1 MARSE
6 YIIPQSL
13 WSDQEISVN
22 DWTINIHRFK
32 GIFANT
38 ISAGK
43 RVAIKPADFVAEPV
57 VSTNLEYSRK
67 GDGSIK
73 SKDNGRVLVEA
84 GKNGLPTYLV
94 VDWKDEDLCEPNSRG
109 QAGARTDKNVATV
122 NALAFDFDG
131 VSAEKEE
138 EILARFDGLC
148 FVAHSTFSDCSPN
161 KARKKQGDEWVYDS
175 SIERCFRVIVALDK
189 PLEQQHYNTQRR
201 SGVWYLME
209 RFFPEN
215 DEQTKNS
222 ARLWYVPSCRQD
234 REDAY
239 WHIAQDGMALSTD
252 ALIDAYLDMDTSV
265 PAPSTP
271 STPQATQQVQATDD
285 TDSEEEA
292 SESEDTRPRRY
303 VTRVVR
309 DDHRIRCHDGQVRTF
324 GEIIENW
331 DSFPKQSNGNYN
343 VCRPDSTTVGS
354 AFIQRSVHPMYRV
367 ARYRLTSAPNR
378 THHDCDITDNRIA
391 LSFSQRGFRP
401 KSTVPNV
408 VKMLDAMEIDLWED
422 ARTGYQYL
430 NGDRFEDQHYTITQD
445 LFYNHWRIDV
455 NRATMCTA
463 IDSFCQS
470 NKIDTLKTYL
480 TDLEWDGTERLEEL
494 FIKYLKAADTK
505 MNRTYARKWGISCVA
520 RAMDW
525 GCKMDTMVI
534 LKGHQG
540 LRKST
545 FFEVMA
551 GTCPLTG
558 NSFFSDE
565 PIETTGVDGLTKL
578 RLAWIHEWAEL
589 SGMSRKESGD
599 VKQFITKRTDRYRKK
614 YGRKETIADRH
625 CVIVGTVNDDEIF
638 KDDTGSRRFWAVECH
653 GEEHKQAFNI
663 KDLADARDQLWAEA
677 VALYNAGEQWWLNEE
692 EQKQSSRTN
701 SKFDSVDV
709 HQVLVEEWLAN
720 NSDRI
725 FNIAEMIEDIYMETY
740 TTDDG
745 EERKRAKAVKPK
757 SYMNW
762 YSQALKS
769 MGCGMLNDG
778 KKCRHNK
785 KLSRWYIAPSVS
797 DEDEFVTTCD
807 PDNGN
812 NTLQIRLENDPKSE
826 RFGMVVAA
834 KRFAQDWVYYEDMSP
849 EVQGD
854 YDARYPK
861 QSHLQV
867 SKPLFDDDEPAFVPF
882 ENNRRFRL

>member
-13 WSDQEISVN
+13 WSDKQIDSSNWVIEMTHLKSVRTNNISTAPRVKVN
-22 DWTINIHRFK
+22 LSDMVATPYVSSNMALKLTEDGQPYENNEGQYTELGKYEAPCFIPVEWIEDND
-32 GIFANT
+32 
-38 ISAGK
+38 GK
-43 RVAIKPADFVAEPV
+43 RIDSNV
-57 VSTNLEYSRK
+57 
-67 GDGSIK
+67 K
-73 SKDNGRVLVEA
+73 SMSCI
-84 GKNGLPTYLV
+84 T
-94 VDWKDEDLCEPNSRG
+94 
-109 QAGARTDKNVATV
+109 
-122 NALAFDFDG
+122 FDFDG
-131 VSAEKEE
+131 INDSRKEA
-138 EILARFDGLC
+138 ILEAFNGLA
-148 FVAHSTFSDCSPN
+148 FVAYSSFSNKSPN
-161 KARKKQGDEWVYDS
+161 K
-175 SIERCFRVIVALDK
+175 FRTTPLDNNAFRIIVALDA
-189 PLEQQHYNTQRR
+189 PLQAMHYRDNKM
-201 SGVWYLME
+201 GVWFLMKHL
-209 RFFPEN
+209 FPEN
-215 DEQTKNS
+215 DRSTKNS
-222 ARLWYVPSCRQD
+222 SRLWYYPSHRSD
-234 REDAY
+234 RAEDY
-239 WHIAQDGMALSTD
+239 WSMACDGVALSTE
-252 ALIDAYLDMDTSV
+252 ALIDAMMDLNDR
-265 PAPSTP
+265 PSNPP
-271 STPQATQQVQATDD
+271 STPQATVQVQATAD
-285 TDSEEEA
+285 TDPQEEA
-292 SESEDTRPRRY
+292 SQDQGDRPARY
-303 VTRVVR
+303 VVRVVR
-309 DDHRIRCHDGQVRTF
+309 DDHRIRCHDGQERTF
-324 GEIIENW
+324 GDIIENW
-331 DSFPKQSNGNYN
+331 DTFPKQANSNYN
-343 VCRPDSTTVGS
+343 VCRPGSTTVGS
-354 AFIQRSVHPMYRV
+354 AFIQRTVHPMFQV

-378 THHDCDITDNRIA
+378 THHDCDISDNRIA
-391 LSFSQRGFRP
+391 LSYSQRGFRP

-408 VKMLDAMEIDLWED
+408 VKMLELMEIDLWED

-430 NGDRFEDQHYTITQD
+430 DGERFEDHHYTVVQEAFSD
-445 LFYNHWRIDV
+445 HWRIDV
-455 NRATMCTA
+455 NRGTLVTA
-463 IDSFCQS
+463 VDNFCQM

-480 TDLEWDGTERLEEL
+480 TDLEWDGTERAEEL

-505 MNRTYARKWGISCVA
+505 MNRTYAKKWLISCVA

-565 PIETTGVDGLTKL
+565 PIETTGTDGLTKL

-653 GEEHKQAFNI
+653 GVEHEQAFDI
-663 KDLADARDQLWAEA
+663 ADLADARDQLWAEA
-677 VALYNAGEQWWLNEE
+677 VALYNANEQWWLTNE

-720 NSDRI
+720 NADRI

-740 TTDDG
+740 STDDG

-762 YSQALKS
+762 YSQALKA

-785 KLSRWYIAPSVS
+785 KLSRWYVAPSVS
-797 DEDEFVTTCD
+797 DEDEFVATCD

-812 NTLQIRLENDPKSE
+812 NTLQIRLENDQQSE
-826 RFGMVVAA
+826 RYGMVVAA

-849 EVQGD
+849 EVQSD
-854 YDARYPK
+854 YDKRYPK
-861 QSHLQV
+861 KQLVEV
-867 SKPLFDDDEPAFVPF
+867 STPLFTDDDDDKVLGIKDWGS
-882 ENNRRFRL
+882 RRFRL